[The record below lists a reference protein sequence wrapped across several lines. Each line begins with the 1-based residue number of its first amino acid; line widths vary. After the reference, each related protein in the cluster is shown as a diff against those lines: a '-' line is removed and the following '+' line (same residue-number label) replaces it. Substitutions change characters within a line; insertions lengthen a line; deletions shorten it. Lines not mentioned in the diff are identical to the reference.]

1 MNTDGT
7 SVFMWGRWLAF
18 GDLGNA
24 GGRHREACSLIGT
37 SRAESIHITAFMR
50 EETLSLPARPLGTS
64 GMQITTVGFGAW
76 AIGGGGWRYGW
87 GAQNDEDSI
96 ASIRHAIESGINWV
110 DTAAI
115 YGLGHS
121 EEIVARALDSIPA
134 SDRPYVFTKVGILP
148 DPADPMGPTRRVMN
162 TASVHREVEASLR
175 RLRVERIDLYQV
187 HRPPQDGTPIEEYWQ
202 VMAGLKAEGKVR
214 AIGLSNHDAAQLE
227 QAEKIAHL
235 DSVQPPFSAVSRSA
249 ATEIAWAAAHETGV
263 IVYSPMQSGLLT
275 GAFSRER
282 VAGLPADDW
291 RRAHPDFTTGLDAN
305 LAVAD
310 ALAAIGAR
318 HGVPAAAV
326 AVAWTLAWPGVSGA
340 IAGARR
346 PDQVDGW
353 LPAASLRLT
362 AEDRN
367 EIAAA
372 IERTGAGSGPV
383 RP

>member
-1 MNTDGT
+1 MNTDGPW
-7 SVFMWGRWLAF
+7 VFSWGRWLA
-18 GDLGNA
+18 LVISAMLVA
-24 GGRHREACSLIGT
+24 GATSMLLIGT
-37 SRAESIHITAFMR
+37 SGSEGIHTTR
-50 EETLSLPARPLGTS
+50 VHEGGTLSLPTRPLGTS
-64 GMQITTVGFGAW
+64 GMEITTVGFGAW

-87 GAQNDEDSI
+87 GAQNDEESI
-96 ASIRHAIESGINWV
+96 TSIRHAIESGINWI

-121 EEIVARALDSIPA
+121 EEIVAGALDGVPA
-134 SDRPYVFTKVGILP
+134 PDRPYVFTKVGILP

-162 TASVHREVEASLR
+162 TASVRREVDASLR

-187 HRPPQDGTPIEEYWQ
+187 HRPPEDGTPLEAYWE

-227 QAEKIAHL
+227 QAEKIAHV
-235 DSVQPPFSAVSRSA
+235 DSLQPPFSAINRSA
-249 ATEIAWAAAHETGV
+249 ASEIARAAAHGTGV

-291 RRAHPDFTTGLDAN
+291 RRGHPDFTTGLDAN
-305 LAVAD
+305 LALAD
-310 ALAAIGAR
+310 ALARVGER
-318 HGVPAAAV
+318 HGVPAAAI
-326 AVAWTLAWPGVSGA
+326 AAAWTLAWPGVTGA
-340 IAGARR
+340 IVGARR
-346 PDQVDGW
+346 PGQVDDW
-353 LPAASLRLT
+353 LPAASVRL
-362 AEDRN
+362 ADGDLD

-383 RP
+383 RPG